1 MAMRIGG
8 EGGGGKIS
16 LKSGFDRFLRL
27 NKQEQMHGVSEAV
40 GTLEQFEPV
49 WQVWQHPALLHHAS
63 CTLHLAPCT
72 LHLASCI
79 LHLASCIL
87 HLASCIFLF
96 LQEGQCALLGPNNK
110 FLTAD
115 EDDLIVCTQL
125 TVGEGEVIK
134 IRSNKEKEDLTKK
147 IIPIEEQGNAA
158 DVELKFTKKFMKFQD
173 HKYKARLDVQSQ
185 VSPFVSTLHLAN
197 NVLCRVRS

>member
-49 WQVWQHPALLHHAS
+49 WQVWQHPALLHH
-63 CTLHLAPCT
+63 
-72 LHLASCI
+72 
-79 LHLASCIL
+79 
-87 HLASCIFLF
+87 ASCIFLF